1 MERRVFG
8 WLLCLLL
15 SFGAALPASARFV
28 SVDPV
33 PVNAGPATG
42 SRYAYADGDPAS
54 RVDPDGRQ
62 SVAWVAAHGQ
72 APPQGRAE
80 DIARAHREGQF
91 GGLRLLGRLFL
102 AQFHDGPGGFASSPA
117 NLIRGIRAEARI
129 LAALGET
136 KNTRPVTTQHGRT
149 IPDFENAMQVGE
161 IKDAKRVTMSA
172 QLRAQLEHAQ
182 TTGRAH
188 VVVTGTRTHVTAPVE
203 QATTVIRRDDLGPQ
217 P

>member
-1 MERRVFG
+1 MERRVFA
-8 WLLCLLL
+8 WLVCLLL
-15 SFGAALPASARFV
+15 CCVASPASARFV

-33 PVNAGPATG
+33 PATG

-62 SVAWVAAHGQ
+62 SIAWVAAHGQ
-72 APPQGRAE
+72 APPQGHSAAAM
-80 DIARAHREGQF
+80 ARAHREGQF
-91 GGLRLLGRLFL
+91 GGLRLLANLFVS
-102 AQFHDGPGGFASSPA
+102 QFQDGPGAFAVSPA

-136 KNTRPVTTQHGRT
+136 KNTRPVITQHGRT
-149 IPDFENAMQVGE
+149 IPDFENATQVGE
-161 IKDAKRVTMSA
+161 IKDAKRVAMSA

-182 TTGRAH
+182 ATGRAH
-188 VVVTGTRTHVTAPVE
+188 VVVTGTRTHVTATVE
-203 QATTVIRRDDLGPQ
+203 DASIVIRRDDLGPQ